1 MRPLALLDGAG
12 RPPFRIGEVLR
23 LLLRWCDEGPLVAG
37 LLRRFWRVQGP
48 RQALH
53 LVQLLRVVL
62 DLAQRPQRR
71 GALRGAHRRL
81 VVSTRRRRGSTDDRI
96 DDVRRRVPRRR
107 EVALR
112 KFGHAASSCHAA
124 GEPAWLPAASSRRLF
139 GVLLQDLLLA
149 QPDVVIFAASSNL
162 CVQFCVSTTS
172 RLLRRRRYTRLTTS
186 GGLASLP
193 SVRLYDGFVASGL

>member
-12 RPPFRIGEVLR
+12 RPARRLGEVLR

-37 LLRRFWRVQGP
+37 LLRRFWRVQGA

-62 DLAQRPQRR
+62 DLAHRPQCR

-81 VVSTRRRRGSTDDRI
+81 VVHIVSTRGRRGSTDDRI

-124 GEPAWLPAASSRRLF
+124 GEPAWLPGVSGRRLF

-149 QPDVVIFAASSNL
+149 QPDVGFLQQAAICVCNFVCRQPPGSSAGAATP
-162 CVQFCVSTTS
+162 V
-172 RLLRRRRYTRLTTS
+172 
-186 GGLASLP
+186 
-193 SVRLYDGFVASGL
+193 